1 MKKYIILFGIIFLIV
16 TTSIVKSSTRQ
27 LEKNI
32 FILDEEVKILEEKF
46 NFLLLENDYL
56 TTPERLIGLKEK
68 IFKNKFFP
76 LDPREIKNIDINE
89 E

>member
-1 MKKYIILFGIIFLIV
+1 MKKYIILFGVIFLII

-32 FILDEEVKILEEKF
+32 FILEEEVKILEEKF
-46 NFLLLENDYL
+46 DFLLLENDYL

-68 IFKNKFFP
+68 IFKDKFFP
-76 LDPREIKNIDINE
+76 LDPKDIKKIELNE
-89 E
+89 

>member
-1 MKKYIILFGIIFLIV
+1 MKKYIIFFFIVSLIV

-32 FILDEEVKILEEKF
+32 FILEEEVEILEDKF
-46 NFLLLENDYL
+46 KFLLLENDYL
-56 TTPERLIGLKEK
+56 TTPERLIRLKEK

-76 LDPREIKNIDINE
+76 LNPKDVKKINTNE
-89 E
+89 

>member
-1 MKKYIILFGIIFLIV
+1 MKKYVILFGIIYLII

-32 FILDEEVKILEEKF
+32 FILEEEVKILDEKF
-46 NFLLLENDYL
+46 NFLLLESDYL

-68 IFKNKFFP
+68 IFKDKFFP
-76 LDPREIKNIDINE
+76 IDPKEIKKIDLNE
-89 E
+89 

>member
-1 MKKYIILFGIIFLIV
+1 MKKYIIFFCIVCLII

-32 FILDEEVKILEEKF
+32 FVLEEEVKILEEKF
-46 NFLLLENDYL
+46 DFLLLESDYL

-68 IFKNKFFP
+68 IFKDEFFP
-76 LDPREIKNIDINE
+76 IDPKEIKKIDLNE
-89 E
+89 

>member
-1 MKKYIILFGIIFLIV
+1 MKKYIIFFCIVCLII

-32 FILDEEVKILEEKF
+32 FVLEEEVKILEEKF
-46 NFLLLENDYL
+46 DFLLLESNYL

-68 IFKNKFFP
+68 IFKDKFFP
-76 LDPREIKNIDINE
+76 IDPKDIKKIDLND
-89 E
+89 

>member
-1 MKKYIILFGIIFLIV
+1 MKKYVIFFCIVCLII

-32 FILDEEVKILEEKF
+32 FILEEEVKILDEKF

-68 IFKNKFFP
+68 IFKDKFFP
-76 LDPREIKNIDINE
+76 LDPKDIKKIELNE
-89 E
+89 

>member
-1 MKKYIILFGIIFLIV
+1 MKKYVILFGIIFLII

-32 FILDEEVKILEEKF
+32 FILEEEVKILEEKF
-46 NFLLLENDYL
+46 DFLLLESDYL

-68 IFKNKFFP
+68 IFKDKFFP
-76 LDPREIKNIDINE
+76 IDPKDIKKIDLNE
-89 E
+89 

>member
-1 MKKYIILFGIIFLIV
+1 MKKYIIFFSIVSLII

-32 FILDEEVKILEEKF
+32 FTLEEEVKILEEKF
-46 NFLLLENDYL
+46 DFLLLESDYL

-68 IFKNKFFP
+68 VFKDKFFP
-76 LDPREIKNIDINE
+76 IDPKDIKKIDLNE
-89 E
+89 

>member
-1 MKKYIILFGIIFLIV
+1 MKKYIIFFCIVCLII

-32 FILDEEVKILEEKF
+32 FTLEEEVKILEEKF
-46 NFLLLENDYL
+46 NFLLLESDYL

-68 IFKNKFFP
+68 IFKDEFFP
-76 LDPREIKNIDINE
+76 IDPKEIKKIDLDE
-89 E
+89 

>member
-1 MKKYIILFGIIFLIV
+1 MKKYVILFGIIFLII

-32 FILDEEVKILEEKF
+32 FILEEEVKILDEKF
-46 NFLLLENDYL
+46 NFLLLESDYL

-68 IFKNKFFP
+68 IFKDKFFP
-76 LDPREIKNIDINE
+76 LDPKDTKKIELNE
-89 E
+89 

>member
-1 MKKYIILFGIIFLIV
+1 MKKYVILFGIIFLII

-46 NFLLLENDYL
+46 DFLLLENDYL

-68 IFKNKFFP
+68 IFKGKFFP
-76 LDPREIKNIDINE
+76 INPKDIKKIDTNE
-89 E
+89 

>member
-1 MKKYIILFGIIFLIV
+1 MKKYIIFFCIVCLII

-32 FILDEEVKILEEKF
+32 FILEEEVKILEEKF
-46 NFLLLENDYL
+46 NFLLLESNYL

-68 IFKNKFFP
+68 IFKDKFFP
-76 LDPREIKNIDINE
+76 IDPKDIKKIDLNE
-89 E
+89 

>member
-1 MKKYIILFGIIFLIV
+1 MKKYVILFGIIFLII

-27 LEKNI
+27 LEKKI
-32 FILDEEVKILEEKF
+32 FILREEVKILEEKY

-68 IFKNKFFP
+68 IFKDKFFP
-76 LDPREIKNIDINE
+76 INPKDIKKINTNE
-89 E
+89 

>member
-1 MKKYIILFGIIFLIV
+1 MKKYIIFFCIVCLII

-32 FILDEEVKILEEKF
+32 FILEEEVKILDEKLD
-46 NFLLLENDYL
+46 FLLLESDYL

-68 IFKNKFFP
+68 IFKDKFFP
-76 LDPREIKNIDINE
+76 IDPREIKKIDLNE
-89 E
+89 

>member
-1 MKKYIILFGIIFLIV
+1 MKKYIIFFCVVCLII

-32 FILDEEVKILEEKF
+32 FILEEEVKILEEKF
-46 NFLLLENDYL
+46 DFLLLERDYL

-68 IFKNKFFP
+68 IFKDKFFP
-76 LDPREIKNIDINE
+76 IDPKDIKKIDLNE
-89 E
+89 

>member
-1 MKKYIILFGIIFLIV
+1 MKKYIIFFGIIFLIV

-32 FILDEEVKILEEKF
+32 FILEEEVKILDEKF
-46 NFLLLENDYL
+46 NFLLLESDYL

-68 IFKNKFFP
+68 IFKDKFFP
-76 LDPREIKNIDINE
+76 LDPKDIKKIELNE
-89 E
+89 

>member
-1 MKKYIILFGIIFLIV
+1 MKKYVILFGIIFLII

-32 FILDEEVKILEEKF
+32 FLLEEEMKILEEKF
-46 NFLLLENDYL
+46 DFLLLENDYL

-68 IFKNKFFP
+68 IFKGKFFP
-76 LDPREIKNIDINE
+76 INPKDIKKIDTNE
-89 E
+89 

>member
-1 MKKYIILFGIIFLIV
+1 MKKYIIFFSIISLVV

-32 FILDEEVKILEEKF
+32 FILEEEVKILEEKF

-76 LDPREIKNIDINE
+76 LDPKDVKKINTNE
-89 E
+89 

>member
-1 MKKYIILFGIIFLIV
+1 MKKYLIFFCIICLII

-32 FILDEEVKILEEKF
+32 FILEEEMKILEEKF
-46 NFLLLENDYL
+46 DFLLLENNYL

-68 IFKNKFFP
+68 RLRP
-76 LDPREIKNIDINE
+76 
-89 E
+89 

>member
-1 MKKYIILFGIIFLIV
+1 MKKYIIFFSIVSLII

-32 FILDEEVKILEEKF
+32 FILKEEVKILEEKF
-46 NFLLLENDYL
+46 DFLLLENDYL

-68 IFKNKFFP
+68 IFKDKFFP
-76 LDPREIKNIDINE
+76 IDPKDIKKIDLNE
-89 E
+89 

>member
-1 MKKYIILFGIIFLIV
+1 MKKYIIFFCIVCLII

-32 FILDEEVKILEEKF
+32 FVLEEEVKILEEKF
-46 NFLLLENDYL
+46 DFLLLESNYL

-68 IFKNKFFP
+68 IFKDKFFP
-76 LDPREIKNIDINE
+76 IDPKEIKKIDLNE
-89 E
+89 